1 MTHATRKTT
10 LELHLAGLL
19 SDLEALELLDGITP
33 MMVQCNDSGRLIIR
47 GRYGN
52 WTQPQTHG
60 SFRDDGSYIGY
71 DYAAQ
76 LWVDTA

>member
-19 SDLEALELLDGITP
+19 SDLEALELLEQ
-33 MMVQCNDSGRLIIR
+33 V
-47 GRYGN
+47 
-52 WTQPQTHG
+52 QTHG
-60 SFRDDGSYIGY
+60 AFRDDGSYIGY